1 MIDGPEDRMSQRQQ
15 AVLDAIRA
23 RHPRTTTA
31 AQLAA
36 TLGIAEGALNIT
48 LRSLH
53 RRRLIA
59 PAPPTARPHGG
70 WTAPHATS
78 ARHPPS
84 KRR

>member
-1 MIDGPEDRMSQRQQ
+1 MIGGPDDPMSQRQQ

-23 RHPRTTTA
+23 RDPRPTTA

-36 TLGIAEGALNIT
+36 ELGIAEGALNIT

-59 PAPPTARPHGG
+59 PRPADRSPA
-70 WTAPHATS
+70 WCLDRPSRDINA
-78 ARHPPS
+78 HPRTQ
-84 KRR
+84 KR